1 VRKPSPELLRG
12 LKRLAVG
19 AAVGVVV
26 FVVALYV
33 WFPYDRAKE
42 VAINLASAQNLDVDI
57 DSVGPAWGLGLA
69 FSNIHVKTRPTSPET
84 KPTRLLIER
93 ASVSISPLSLLLFWT
108 EPTLT
113 ISIDGFGGH
122 VTITQNGSP
131 GSPAKAPRP
140 FSLEVTARDVDM
152 SELPGLREALNL
164 PVTGTLKLDLELA
177 SATGR
182 YANAKGDISFTCAA
196 CVLGDG
202 KTPLR
207 VPGNP
212 FLGGGL
218 TLPKVRVGD
227 LSGEVAIDNG
237 DAKIKSL
244 DARSPDLELSVEGG
258 ASLRDPLANSL
269 LNAYVRFKLSDP
281 FLKAAGALS
290 TLLQMAG
297 SSGKRPDGFYGVRL
311 GGRLAAPT
319 TLLSATSPTGAP
331 ALGAT
336 RSPRPAIAPAAYTPP
351 PAPPMPV
358 QMPPPPV
365 PPPAIDNPPPPPPSP
380 PPPAPEVTAPPPA
393 PVTPPSATP
402 PAAPPDQEGAM
413 RGVPPA
419 PPEGTPP
426 PPGPEG
432 PPSPPPPAA
441 PPPEDSQ

>member
-1 VRKPSPELLRG
+1 VRKPSPEVLRW
-12 LKRLAVG
+12 LKRSAVG

-42 VAINLASAQNLDVDI
+42 VAVNLASAQNLDVDI

-69 FSNIHVKTRPTSPET
+69 FSNIHVKTRPTSPAT

-108 EPTLT
+108 EPTIT

-131 GSPAKAPRP
+131 DSPAKAPRP
-140 FSLEVTARDVDM
+140 FSLEITARDVDM

-227 LSGEVAIDNG
+227 LRGEVAIDDG
-237 DAKIKSL
+237 EAKLKSL
-244 DARSPDLELSVEGG
+244 DAKSPDLELSVEGG

-319 TLLSATSPTGAP
+319 TLLSATSPTGA
-331 ALGAT
+331 LGAP
-336 RSPRPAIAPAAYTPP
+336 RLPRPAIAPAAYTPP
-351 PAPPMPV
+351 PSPPMPV
-358 QMPPPPV
+358 QMPPPQA
-365 PPPAIDNPPPPPPSP
+365 PPPAVDNPSPPPTPPP
-380 PPPAPEVTAPPPA
+380 PPPAPEVTAPPPT
-393 PVTPPSATP
+393 PVTPPPATP

-432 PPSPPPPAA
+432 PPSPPPPVA